1 MSRGDVELEHL
12 ETDDDVDDII
22 DPDRNKYEPSRCSE
36 TASKLQSRHKTKFA
50 MLSIAAF
57 ALLAYAT
64 GGEVGGLW
72 RSAAGADGSVFDPTF
87 GASTRAHRAH
97 ERTLRTPALP
107 LMP

>member
-36 TASKLQSRHKTKFA
+36 TASKLQSRHKMKFA

-72 RSAAGADGSVFDPTF
+72 RPAAVFDPTF
-87 GASTRAHRAH
+87 GASTLAHRAH

>member
-36 TASKLQSRHKTKFA
+36 AASKLQSRHKMKFA

-72 RSAAGADGSVFDPTF
+72 RSGADGSVFDPTF
-87 GASTRAHRAH
+87 GASTLAHRAH

>member
-22 DPDRNKYEPSRCSE
+22 DPDRNKYEYE
-36 TASKLQSRHKTKFA
+36 TASKLQSRHKMKFA

-72 RSAAGADGSVFDPTF
+72 RSAAVFDPTF
-87 GASTRAHRAH
+87 GASTLAHRAH